1 MPIVGYGLNKI
12 NIERKGPV
20 KGKVEIKNN
29 VSIKNVEE
37 KDLAFG
43 GTKQKGLKFTFE
55 FVSKY
60 EPKLG
65 EIALFG
71 DILFTEKPDKVKE
84 IQKEWKKGKKVS
96 REVMAQI
103 MNTILAR
110 CHITAIGLSQDVS
123 LPPPI
128 PLPKVKASEGDKRY
142 IG

>member
-12 NIERKGPV
+12 IVEKKAPV
-20 KGKVEIKNN
+20 RGKIEIKNN

-43 GTKQKGLKFTFE
+43 STKQKGLRFTFE

-65 EIALFG
+65 DITLLGDVLF
-71 DILFTEKPDKVKE
+71 LEKPEKIKE

-96 REVMAQI
+96 KEVMTQI
-103 MNTILAR
+103 MNTILAK
-110 CHITAIGLSQDVS
+110 CYIAAVALSQDVN

-128 PLPKVKASEGDKRY
+128 PLPRVKASEGDKRY